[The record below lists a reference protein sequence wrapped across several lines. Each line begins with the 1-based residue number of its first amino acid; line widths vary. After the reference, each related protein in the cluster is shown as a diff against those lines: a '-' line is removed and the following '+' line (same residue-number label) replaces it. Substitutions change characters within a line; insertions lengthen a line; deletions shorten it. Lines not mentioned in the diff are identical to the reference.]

1 VNGAPSAADIAAI
14 RQTYVRGMER
24 FANGG
29 LMLAEQVWDGVGNP
43 TAKDYAVG
51 QNTDSATPLA
61 WTHAEYLKLL
71 RSLAD
76 GKVWD
81 RYDPVET
88 ATPAERKRPR
98 RSLSGA
104 LLDVLG
110 FRRPA

>member
-1 VNGAPSAADIAAI
+1 VNGAPSAADIATI

-24 FANGG
+24 FANDG
-29 LMLAEQVWDGVGNP
+29 LMLAEQVWDGVGDP
-43 TAKDYAVG
+43 TAHEYSTG

-81 RYDPVET
+81 RYDPV
-88 ATPAERKRPR
+88 ASRYAR
-98 RSLSGA
+98 
-104 LLDVLG
+104 
-110 FRRPA
+110 